1 MCSCDVSTKLKN
13 LKATQKVVS
22 ISAKVFIINGKKL
35 LLKAVFLIPLFQVQ
49 HNGWFF
55 KTYPLY
61 CKNNTKKKLFETKK
75 VNSTMNKKRPDEIFI
90 RAFPLKLNIIMK
102 RFISLYF

>member
-1 MCSCDVSTKLKN
+1 MGGSLKPTLCIAKII
-13 LKATQKVVS
+13 LK
-22 ISAKVFIINGKKL
+22 
-35 LLKAVFLIPLFQVQ
+35 
-49 HNGWFF
+49 
-55 KTYPLY
+55 
-61 CKNNTKKKLFETKK
+61 KNLFETKK